1 MSVTIHYKVVP
12 LNSLSFLPSPV
23 CPEEMDW
30 SELYPDFFTGNPSE
44 KEAPRVEFADIGC
57 GYGGLL
63 GSYVADLTFTA
74 RSFAL
79 C

>member
-1 MSVTIHYKVVP
+1 
-12 LNSLSFLPSPV
+12 
-23 CPEEMDW
+23 MDW
-30 SELYPDFFTGNPSE
+30 TELYPDFFTGNPSE